1 MSGYGREM
9 REDRRNAALTGGLD
23 IQALLR
29 VALEQG
35 PRDDV
40 QARVMDRMVT
50 MTTVMEFA
58 RLVFV
63 APVQWI
69 LDDHLWGRER
79 DAEEVDRDVRAD

>member
-1 MSGYGREM
+1 MTD
-9 REDRRNAALTGGLD
+9 DRRSAANPGVD
-23 IQALLR
+23 IKALLR

-40 QARVMDRMVT
+40 QDRVLGRMVT

-58 RLVFV
+58 RLIFV

-69 LDDHLWGRER
+69 IDEHLRGPAH
-79 DAEEVDRDVRAD
+79 DGEEEEHAGVDE

>member
-1 MSGYGREM
+1 MT
-9 REDRRNAALTGGLD
+9 EDRHRAAKPGVD

-40 QARVMDRMVT
+40 QERVLGRMVT

-58 RLVFV
+58 RLIFV

-69 LDDHLWGRER
+69 IDEHLRGPAH
-79 DAEEVDRDVRAD
+79 DGEEDEHAGVDE

>member
-1 MSGYGREM
+1 MTD
-9 REDRRNAALTGGLD
+9 DRIRAANPGVD
-23 IQALLR
+23 IGALLR

-40 QARVMDRMVT
+40 QDRVLGRMVT

-58 RLVFV
+58 RLIFV

-69 LDDHLWGRER
+69 IDEHLRAPAHEG
-79 DAEEVDRDVRAD
+79 EEDEHAGVDE